1 MTHLRQGYGGQAHPD
16 CRHESAVVNAVLSGS
31 WPHACDEELV
41 AHAQACD
48 TCREV
53 ASVSI
58 LLREDNEYSR
68 IEAHIPAAGQVWWRA
83 AVRARLESTQAA
95 TRPMTWMHGITAAIM
110 VGVVLAVLTALWPML
125 PGALSIAWTLTR
137 DVLPNPDVAAAIG
150 SGLRMSL
157 ILGLAAAVLMLLA
170 PLALYFVFSDD

>member
-1 MTHLRQGYGGQAHPD
+1 MNPYD
-16 CRHESAVVNAVLSGS
+16 CPQETAVVNAVLSGS

-41 AHAQACD
+41 AHAMACD

-58 LLREDNEYSR
+58 LLREDSEYSR

-95 TRPMTWMHGITAAIM
+95 TRPMTWMHAITAAMMI
-110 VGVVLAVLTALWPML
+110 GVVLAGLTALWPIL
-125 PGALSIAWTLTR
+125 PGAFSIAWTITR
-137 DVLPNPDVAAAIG
+137 DVLPNPEVSAAIG
-150 SGLRMSL
+150 EGLRLSL
-157 ILGLAAAVLMLLA
+157 LLGLAAAVLMLLA